1 MRLLPIGLCLLTAL
15 GTISSCDTQR
25 PPSADQVSGGLNIRL
40 SSTDVTI
47 QPGASV
53 TLTVKVRT
61 TMDLKGPVQL
71 KLSYPDGAALPTGLS
86 FAFEPGQLTVPTG
99 TETPA
104 QLRIAAG
111 TNIKISE
118 YAFVVTASSDG
129 KEASIPV
136 LLRIAGIGPQWARQ
150 VGTLATDTMV
160 AMATDSQGNLYVAM
174 NSTGSLDGKPNLGD
188 YDGYLLSYTPSGYLR
203 WTAQIASSKTDF
215 LSGIAVDADDT
226 VWVSGY
232 TFGILPGQ
240 MPPGRTDG
248 FVGRFA
254 PNGQRLW
261 LKQLGTPE
269 IDKLSGISVSA
280 QGIATVVG
288 STEGSYGS
296 ATNAGL
302 SDVWAVRFGRD
313 GQELSSLQIGSDQAD
328 YANAVSID
336 GNQVSYVVGT
346 TAGVLPT
353 GTTLGL
359 QDAFILTM
367 QPDGKLGW
375 VRHVGSAGSDEL
387 LSTTV
392 DGSGGIWAAGY
403 TKGSLPGQVSMG
415 GQDGMLVRFAADG
428 SRTVTRQIGTSY
440 LDSFQSIAWVG
451 GTLYSIGSTR
461 GAFAGQDASGSF
473 DIFVGRHA
481 ADGSLSWISQSG
493 TDQADTAAA
502 IAGHDNQ
509 LFVGATTF
517 GVFENLV
524 QLGDSDGYI
533 QALRVY

>member
-1 MRLLPIGLCLLTAL
+1 
-15 GTISSCDTQR
+15 
-25 PPSADQVSGGLNIRL
+25 
-40 SSTDVTI
+40 
-47 QPGASV
+47 
-53 TLTVKVRT
+53 
-61 TMDLKGPVQL
+61 MDLKGPVQL

-99 TETPA
+99 TEIPA
-104 QLRIAAG
+104 QLRLAAE
-111 TNIKISE
+111 TNVKISE
-118 YAFVVTASSDG
+118 YAFVVTASSEG
-129 KEASIPV
+129 REASIPV

-174 NSTGSLDGKPNLGD
+174 NSTGSLDGKPNQGD

-203 WTAQIASSKTDF
+203 WTAQIASSKTDY

-254 PNGQRLW
+254 PSGQRLW

-280 QGIATVVG
+280 WAWTLRRFG

-302 SDVWAVRFGRD
+302 SDIWAVRFAGN

-336 GNQVSYVVGT
+336 GNQVSYVVGAT
-346 TAGVLPT
+346 SGLLPT
-353 GTTLGL
+353 GSALGL
-359 QDAFILTM
+359 QDAFVLTV

-375 VRHVGSAGSDEL
+375 VRHVGSAGSDGASWPPRSMAAVE
-387 LSTTV
+387 
-392 DGSGGIWAAGY
+392 SGPPV
-403 TKGSLPGQVSMG
+403 TPKEHSPGQVSMG
-415 GQDGMLVRFAADG
+415 GQDEYG
-428 SRTVTRQIGTSY
+428 S
-440 LDSFQSIAWVG
+440 
-451 GTLYSIGSTR
+451 
-461 GAFAGQDASGSF
+461 
-473 DIFVGRHA
+473 
-481 ADGSLSWISQSG
+481 
-493 TDQADTAAA
+493 
-502 IAGHDNQ
+502 
-509 LFVGATTF
+509 
-517 GVFENLV
+517 
-524 QLGDSDGYI
+524 
-533 QALRVY
+533 ALPPMAHVP